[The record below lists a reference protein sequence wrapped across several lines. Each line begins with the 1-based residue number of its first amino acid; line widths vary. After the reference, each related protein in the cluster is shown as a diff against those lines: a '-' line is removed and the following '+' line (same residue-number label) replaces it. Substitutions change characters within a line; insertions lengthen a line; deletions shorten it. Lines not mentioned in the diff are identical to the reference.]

1 MQKTAEASDDLIG
14 NKIADK
20 IKMVSK
26 TSPQNILETVP
37 RETKK
42 YSQQKDVYP
51 QKKRQRL
58 IDELRLI

>member
-20 IKMVSK
+20 ITMVSK